1 MHTANFEEAL
11 EAILRKD
18 PRYHRDAYRFVR
30 EALDHTQK
38 LAAKS
43 PREGARHETDDEERH
58 VSGHEL
64 LEGIRVHA
72 LNQFGPMSLAVLQEW
87 GLRRCED
94 FGEIVFNMIEIKSL
108 KKTEKDTRDDF
119 KPGYDFDEAFRKP
132 FLPAAKQTETAREAE
147 PKS

>member
-11 EAILRKD
+11 DEILRKD

-38 LAAKS
+38 IVAKT
-43 PREGARHETDDEERH
+43 PRENPRLDDEEERH
-58 VSGHEL
+58 VSGSEL

-72 LNQFGPMSLAVLQEW
+72 LNQFGPMTLMVLKEW
-87 GLRRCED
+87 GLHNCED
-94 FGEIVFNMIEIKSL
+94 FGEIVFNMIEIKSF
-108 KKTEKDTRDDF
+108 KKTDKDSRDDF
-119 KPGYDFDEAFRKP
+119 KPGYDFEEAFRKP
-132 FLPAAKQTETAREAE
+132 FLPAAKRAGCEVE

>member
-11 EAILRKD
+11 DEILRKD

-38 LAAKS
+38 IVAKT
-43 PREGARHETDDEERH
+43 PREGGRHEKAEERH
-58 VSGHEL
+58 VTGTEL

-72 LNQFGPMSLAVLQEW
+72 LGQFGPMTLTVLKEW
-87 GLRRCED
+87 GLHRCAD
-94 FGEIVFNMIEIKSL
+94 FGEIVFNMIEIKSF
-108 KKTEKDTRDDF
+108 KKTDRDSREDF
-119 KPGYDFDEAFRKP
+119 KPGYDFEEAFRKP
-132 FLPAAKQTETAREAE
+132 FLPAANRAGREVE

>member
-11 EAILRKD
+11 DEILRKD
-18 PRYHRDAYRFVR
+18 PRYQRDAYHFVR

-38 LAAKS
+38 TVAKAT
-43 PREGARHETDDEERH
+43 REGGRQDTDEERH
-58 VSGHEL
+58 VTGAEL

-72 LNQFGPMSLAVLQEW
+72 LGQFGPMTLTVLQEW

-108 KKTEKDTRDDF
+108 KKTDQDTREDF
-119 KPGYDFDEAFRKP
+119 KPGYDFEEAFRQP
-132 FLPAAKQTETAREAE
+132 FLPAAKRGAREPE
-147 PKS
+147 

>member
-11 EAILRKD
+11 EEILRKD

-38 LAAKS
+38 IVAKTI
-43 PREGARHETDDEERH
+43 RETTRHEEDEERH
-58 VSGHEL
+58 VSGREL

-72 LNQFGPMSLAVLQEW
+72 LGQFGPMTLTVLQEW
-87 GLRRCED
+87 GLHRCED
-94 FGEIVFNMIEIKSL
+94 FGEIVFNMIEIKSF
-108 KKTEKDTRDDF
+108 KKTDKDSRDDF

-132 FLPAAKQTETAREAE
+132 FLPAAKKAPREA
-147 PKS
+147 KSRS